1 MPKRTDIHKVLII
14 GSGPIIIG
22 QACEFDY
29 SGTQACKALKKLG
42 YEIVLV
48 NSNPATIMTDP
59 ETADVTYI
67 EPLNV
72 DRLEQIIAKERPDAL
87 LPNLGGQSGLNLCAE
102 LNKKGILDKYN
113 VKVIG
118 VQVDA
123 IERGEDRI
131 EFKKTMDKL
140 GIEMARSEVAYSV
153 DEALSIADKLGYPV
167 VLRPA
172 YTMGGAGG
180 GLVYNKEELKTVC
193 ARGLQASL
201 VGQVLVEESI
211 LGWEELELEV
221 VRDAE
226 NNIIT
231 VCFIENID
239 PLGVHTGDSFC
250 SAPML
255 TISEECQKR
264 LQEQAYKIVESVQVI
279 GGTNVQ
285 FAHDPVSDRIIVIE
299 INPRTSRSSALA
311 SKATGFP
318 IALVSA
324 MLASGLTLKDIP
336 CGKYGTLDKYVP
348 DGDYVV
354 IKFARWA
361 FEKFKG
367 VEDKLGTQMRA
378 VGEVMSIGKTYKEA
392 FQKAIRSLETGR
404 YGLGHAKNFDTMT
417 KEQLLQLLITPSS
430 ERHFIMYEA
439 LRKGA
444 SVDEIFEITK
454 VKTYFIEQMKE
465 LVEEEEELLK
475 SKGKLPSDNLLIK
488 AKKDGFSDKYLS
500 QLLEI
505 PEEDIRNHRIELGV
519 EEAWEG
525 VHVSGTENNAYYYST
540 YNAPDK
546 NPVNT
551 DKQKIMILGG
561 GPNRI
566 GQGIEFDY
574 CCVHAA
580 IALKKLG
587 FETIIVNCNPET
599 VSTDY
604 DTSDKLYFEP
614 LTLEDVLSI
623 YKKEKPLGV
632 IAQFGGQ
639 TPLNLAAEL
648 EKNGVRI
655 LGTSPSVIDLAED
668 RDLFR
673 DMMDKLE
680 IPMPE
685 SGMATT
691 VDEAISIA
699 EKIGYPVMVRPS
711 YVLGGRGMEVVYDNE
726 SMTEY
731 MKAAVGVTPD
741 RPILIDRFLNHALE
755 CEADA
760 ISDGTNAFVPAVMEH
775 IELAGVHSGDSACI
789 IPSVHITPENVETI
803 KEYTRKIAEEMHV
816 KGLMNMQY
824 AIENGKVYVLEANPR
839 ASRTVPLVSKV
850 CNIRMVPLATEIITA
865 ELTGRPSPVPEL
877 KEQNIPNYGV
887 KEAAFPFN
895 MFQEVDP
902 VLGPEMRSTGE
913 VLGLSR
919 SYGEAFFKAQ
929 EAVQSKLPLEG
940 TVLISVN
947 AKDRPEVP
955 EIARSL
961 SEDGFK
967 IIATGSTYDLISSS
981 GIPAEKVKK
990 LYEGRPNILDMI
1002 TNGDIQLIINSPVG
1016 KESVHDDSYLRKAA
1030 IKAKIPY
1037 MTTIAAAKA
1046 TADGI
1051 HYVKTHERSEVK
1063 SLQTLHSEITDK

>member
-1 MPKRTDIHKVLII
+1 MPKLKDIDKVLII
-14 GSGPIIIG
+14 GSGPIVIG

-29 SGTQACKALKKLG
+29 SGTQACKALRKLG
-42 YEIVLV
+42 YKIVLV

-72 DRLEQIIAKERPDAL
+72 ERLEQIIAKERPDAL
-87 LPNLGGQSGLNLCAE
+87 LPNLGGQSGLNLCSE
-102 LNKKGILDKYN
+102 LYKAGVLDKYN

-131 EFKKTMDKL
+131 EFKKTMNSL

-153 DEALSIADKLGYPV
+153 DEALAIADKLGYPV

-180 GLVYNKEELKTVC
+180 GLVYNREELQTVC
-193 ARGLQASL
+193 ARGLQASI

-221 VRDAE
+221 VRDSE
-226 NNIIT
+226 GNMIT

-250 SAPML
+250 CAPML
-255 TISEECQKR
+255 TISEDCQKR
-264 LQEQAYKIVESVQVI
+264 LQEQAYKIVDKVQVI

-285 FAHDPVSDRIIVIE
+285 FAHDPVTDRIIVIE

-324 MLASGLTLKDIP
+324 MLAAGLTLRDIP

-378 VGEVMSIGKTYKEA
+378 VGEVMSIGKNYKEA
-392 FQKAIRSLETGR
+392 FQKAIRSLENGR
-404 YGLGHAKNFDTMT
+404 YGLGHVKNFDTLS
-417 KEQLLQLLITPSS
+417 KEELLKKLVTPSS

-444 SVDEIFEITK
+444 TVDEIYELTK
-454 VKTYFIEQMKE
+454 VKHYFISQMKE
-465 LVEEEEELLK
+465 LVDEEEELLK
-475 SKGKLPSDNLLIK
+475 FKGSLPSDELLTK

-500 QLLEI
+500 QLLDVS
-505 PEEDIRNHRIELGV
+505 EDDVRSRRTSLGV
-519 EEAWEG
+519 NEAWEG

-540 YNAPDK
+540 YNGEDK
-546 NPVNT
+546 NPVSNNR
-551 DKQKIMILGG
+551 KIMILGG

-574 CCVHAA
+574 CCVHASL
-580 IALKKLG
+580 ALKKLG

-623 YKKEKPLGV
+623 YNKEKPLGV

-639 TPLNLAAEL
+639 TPLNLAASL
-648 EKNGVRI
+648 EKNGVKI
-655 LGTSPSVIDLAED
+655 LGTSPAVIDLAED
-668 RDLFR
+668 RDQFR
-673 DMMDKLE
+673 AMMDKLE

-699 EKIGYPVMVRPS
+699 NEIGYPVMVRPS
-711 YVLGGRGMEVVYDNE
+711 YVLGGRGMEVVYDDE
-726 SMTEY
+726 SMSDY

-741 RPILIDRFLNHALE
+741 RPILIDRFLNNALE
-755 CEADA
+755 CESDA
-760 ISDGTNAFVPAVMEH
+760 ISDGTHAFVPAVMEH

-789 IPSVHITPENVETI
+789 IPSVHISEENVRLI
-803 KEYTRKIAEEMHV
+803 KEYTRRIAEEMHV

-824 AIENGKVYVLEANPR
+824 AIEKGKVYVLEANPR

-850 CNIRMVPLATEIITA
+850 CDIRMVPIATDIITS
-865 ELTGRPSPVPEL
+865 ELTGRPSPIPAM
-877 KEQNIPNYGV
+877 KERHIPYYGV

-895 MFQEVDP
+895 MFPEVDP
-902 VLGPEMRSTGE
+902 ILGPEMRSTGE
-913 VLGLSR
+913 VLGLS
-919 SYGEAFFKAQ
+919 SHYGEAFYKA
-929 EAVQSKLPLEG
+929 EEGVSSKLPLEG

-947 AKDRPEVP
+947 RKDKEEVVDV
-955 EIARSL
+955 AGSFVN
-961 SEDGFK
+961 DGFK
-967 IIATGSTYDLISSS
+967 ALATGGTYDLI
-981 GIPAEKVKK
+981 AEAGLPVTKIKK
-990 LYEGRPNILDMI
+990 LYEGRPNILDAI
-1002 TNGDIQLIINSPVG
+1002 TNGEIDLIINSPVG

-1030 IKAKIPY
+1030 IKARIPY
-1037 MTTIAAAKA
+1037 MTTMAAAKA
-1046 TADGI
+1046 TAEGI
-1051 HYVKTHERSEVK
+1051 AYVKKNGSSEVR
-1063 SLQTLHSEITDK
+1063 SLQELHSLITDK